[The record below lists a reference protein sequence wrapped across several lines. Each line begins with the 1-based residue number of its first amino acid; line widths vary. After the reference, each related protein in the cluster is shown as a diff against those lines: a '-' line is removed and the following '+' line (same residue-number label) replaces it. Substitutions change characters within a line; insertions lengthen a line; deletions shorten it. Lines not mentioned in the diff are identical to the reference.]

1 MWGGFNSF
9 RDPTRNA
16 VLTSRFMEEDL
27 KRGAGKNGIKEGTHD
42 GICHNGTADRND
54 NWHCGNVRIYV
65 LTIFIIKTGIWYI
78 CHIPVSFCLL

>member
-27 KRGAGKNGIKEGTHD
+27 KRNAGQNISNRERMAAYVVIVLLTGMICGILALFKFGVE
-42 GICHNGTADRND
+42 
-54 NWHCGNVRIYV
+54 
-65 LTIFIIKTGIWYI
+65 
-78 CHIPVSFCLL
+78 

>member
-27 KRGAGKNGIKEGTHD
+27 KRNVGQNISNRERMATYVVIVLLTGMICGIL
-42 GICHNGTADRND
+42 AA
-54 NWHCGNVRIYV
+54 
-65 LTIFIIKTGIWYI
+65 
-78 CHIPVSFCLL
+78 

>member
-27 KRGAGKNGIKEGTHD
+27 KRNAGQNISNRERMAAYVVIVLLTGMICGIL
-42 GICHNGTADRND
+42 ALLSLVRNCD
-54 NWHCGNVRIYV
+54 AINCDKYAV
-65 LTIFIIKTGIWYI
+65 
-78 CHIPVSFCLL
+78 

>member
-27 KRGAGKNGIKEGTHD
+27 KRNAGQNISNRERMAAYVVILLLTGMICGILALFKFG
-42 GICHNGTADRND
+42 
-54 NWHCGNVRIYV
+54 
-65 LTIFIIKTGIWYI
+65 
-78 CHIPVSFCLL
+78 

>member
-27 KRGAGKNGIKEGTHD
+27 KRNAGQNISNRERMAAYVVIVLLTGMICGILALFKFAVE
-42 GICHNGTADRND
+42 
-54 NWHCGNVRIYV
+54 
-65 LTIFIIKTGIWYI
+65 
-78 CHIPVSFCLL
+78 